1 MMTIAPKLSLSG
13 SGCPTKS
20 PLFGTGM
27 GHVTDTLWNAVLPLL
42 VNAKILVRSIYKN
55 LPSFILGGCGIKHR
69 EDKVRVEAEGV
80 SLPSQLKRIPQLG
93 S

>member
-1 MMTIAPKLSLSG
+1 
-13 SGCPTKS
+13 
-20 PLFGTGM
+20 M

-42 VNAKILVRSIYKN
+42 VNAKILVRSTFKN
-55 LPSFILGGCGIKHR
+55 LPSFILGVCCVKHR

-80 SLPSQLKRIPQLG
+80 SLPSQLKRALQLG